1 MKNFNKIYEE
11 VYKKSFQTVE
21 EKRKRA
27 NQRIVNAFWICTSI
41 GIIVSIIV
49 WNIIPIFLGLLIAI
63 ILGSSSKENN
73 EYQINYKELVIRNLI
88 REYNQKWIFNP
99 YRGISSHVYSLGEFE
114 RFDRFKSE
122 DYIGG
127 VLNNRCIIDMAEVTT
142 EDRHTDEDGNTSYSI
157 IFQGLFARISFATK
171 IDSITKVR
179 KNKFKLIESR
189 NTLEMDSGE
198 FERIFDVYSEGKVTT
213 MQILTLETMQKI
225 IDFTHKTKII
235 PEFTIKQNYLYI
247 RFKIDNVFEPSLTKN
262 SLDYETLKKYFDVIN
277 FVELI
282 SKEILN
288 NIEQ

>member
-11 VYKKSFQTVE
+11 IYKKSFEIME
-21 EKRKRA
+21 EKRRRA
-27 NQRIVNAFWICTSI
+27 KNRLVNIFSLCAII
-41 GIIVSIIV
+41 GIIVSIMMC
-49 WNIIPIFLGLLIAI
+49 NIIPIFLGLLLAI
-63 ILGSSSKENN
+63 ILGTSSKENN
-73 EYQINYKELVIRNLI
+73 EYKINYKELVIRNLI
-88 REYNQKWIFNP
+88 REYNQKWIFRP
-99 YRGISSHVYSLGEFE
+99 YRGISSHIYSLGEFE

-127 VLNNRCIIDMAEVTT
+127 ALNNRCIVDMAEVTT
-142 EDRHTDEDGNTSYSI
+142 EDRHTDEDGKTTYST
-157 IFQGLFARISFATK
+157 IFQGLFARITFDIK

-179 KNKFKLIESR
+179 KNKLKFIESR

-225 IDFTHKTKII
+225 IDFTHKTKIV
-235 PEFTIKQNYLYI
+235 PEFTVKQNCLYI
-247 RFKIDNVFEPSLTKN
+247 RFKMSNVFEPSLTKN

-277 FVELI
+277 FIELI